1 METEIKK
8 LTESLINEEKTSIKC
23 AKYIGG
29 LKGLQKF
36 NSNNKK
42 TNWGFLVNCIITLR
56 EHDPSKVYEIAS
68 KIYEENS
75 VIKLTPISKE
85 EFLTKAEM
93 LFK

>member
-56 EHDPSKVYEIAS
+56 EHDRYMKSLLRS
-68 KIYEENS
+68 TRRTLLLN
-75 VIKLTPISKE
+75 
-85 EFLTKAEM
+85 
-93 LFK
+93 